1 MVEYLEGAVRATA
14 DEHDVR
20 PIRGAHR
27 RPPAQ
32 RRLSFVLLA
41 SDSHFLKLRK
51 RFVVATVLVVAV
63 SLGWYLA
70 YLFLSVYARDL
81 MATPIYGAINVAL
94 VMGIGQ
100 FVSTF
105 VLAWGYCRY
114 AARRIDPH
122 IAMMRDEDG
131 DAQVIRNGRVVRG

>member
-1 MVEYLEGAVRATA
+1 M
-14 DEHDVR
+14 
-20 PIRGAHR
+20 
-27 RPPAQ
+27 
-32 RRLSFVLLA
+32 
-41 SDSHFLKLRK
+41 
-51 RFVVATVLVVAV
+51 VATVLVVAV